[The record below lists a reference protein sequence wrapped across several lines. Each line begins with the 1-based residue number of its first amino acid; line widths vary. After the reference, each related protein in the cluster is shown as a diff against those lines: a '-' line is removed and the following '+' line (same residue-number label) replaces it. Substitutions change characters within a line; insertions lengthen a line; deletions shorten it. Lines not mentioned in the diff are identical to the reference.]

1 MIVKINGI
9 RETDN
14 ICAMGELEVDMIGL
28 DFDPKSSGYIELI
41 ASQAGFLPDYSPEH
55 RQELLKHKKQT
66 HKTARQAS
74 RVGIFTDDMAQ
85 NIVTRVYNHRLDYVQ
100 LEGAESVT
108 TCENLRRTLDP
119 DIRKNIQLIKTITI
133 SHEEDFEQCATY
145 RNTIDMFIFRPAISN
160 DRQMKFAGAWLN
172 RYTGN
177 IPFLLSKTDISKL
190 SDWVHISHPYF
201 AGIDITI
208 NPTGSPHTT
217 NTDALRTFITKVHR
231 LENSV
236 STKIPIQ

>member
-1 MIVKINGI
+1 M

-14 ICAMGELEVDMIGL
+14 ICAMGEQEVDMIGL
-28 DFDPKSSGYIELI
+28 DFNPKSSGYIELI
-41 ASQAGFLPDYSPEH
+41 VSQAGFLPDYSPEH
-55 RQELLKHKKQT
+55 RQELLKHKEQRNK
-66 HKTARQAS
+66 KVRRVS

-100 LEGAESVT
+100 LDGAESVT
-108 TCENLRRTLDP
+108 TCENLRQTLDP

-145 RNTIDMFIFRPAISN
+145 RNVIDMFIFRPAISN
-160 DRQMKFAGAWLN
+160 DGQMAFGGTWLN
-172 RYTGN
+172 HYTEN
-177 IPFLLSKTDISKL
+177 IPFLLSETDISKL
-190 SDWVHISHPYF
+190 SDWVHISHPNF

-217 NTDALRTFITKVHR
+217 NTDALRAFITKVHHIG
-231 LENSV
+231 NSF
-236 STKIPIQ
+236 STKILIQ

>member
-1 MIVKINGI
+1 M

-14 ICAMGELEVDMIGL
+14 ICAMGELEIDMIGL

-41 ASQAGFLPDYSPEH
+41 TSQAGFLPDYSPEH
-55 RQELLKHKKQT
+55 RQELLEHKEQT
-66 HKTARQAS
+66 HQTMRRAS
-74 RVGIFTDDMAQ
+74 RVGIFTDDMVQ

-133 SHEEDFEQCATY
+133 RQEEDFEQCATY
-145 RNTIDMFIFRPAISN
+145 RNAIDMFIFRPAISN
-160 DRQMKFAGAWLN
+160 DGQMAFGGTWLN
-172 RYTGN
+172 RYTEN
-177 IPFLLSKTDISKL
+177 IPFLLSETDISKL

-217 NTDALRTFITKVHR
+217 NTDALRAFIIKVHHIG
-231 LENSV
+231 NSF
-236 STKIPIQ
+236 STKILIQ

>member
-1 MIVKINGI
+1 M

-14 ICAMGELEVDMIGL
+14 ICAMGEQEVDMIGL
-28 DFDPKSSGYIELI
+28 DFNPKSSGYIELI
-41 ASQAGFLPDYSPEH
+41 VSQAGFLPDYSPEH
-55 RQELLKHKKQT
+55 RQELLKHKEQRN
-66 HKTARQAS
+66 KTVRRAS

-100 LEGAESVT
+100 LDGAESVT

-133 SHEEDFEQCATY
+133 RQEEDFEQCATY
-145 RNTIDMFIFRPAISN
+145 RNAIDMFIFRPAISN
-160 DRQMKFAGAWLN
+160 DGQMAFGGTWLN
-172 RYTGN
+172 RYTEN
-177 IPFLLSKTDISKL
+177 IPFLLSETDISKL

-217 NTDALRTFITKVHR
+217 NTDALRAFITKVHHIG
-231 LENSV
+231 NSF
-236 STKIPIQ
+236 STKILIQ

>member
-1 MIVKINGI
+1 M

-14 ICAMGELEVDMIGL
+14 ICAMGEQEVDMIGL
-28 DFDPKSSGYIELI
+28 DFNPKSSGYIELI
-41 ASQAGFLPDYSPEH
+41 VSQAGFLPDYSPEH
-55 RQELLKHKKQT
+55 RQELLKHKEQRN
-66 HKTARQAS
+66 KTARQAS

-100 LEGAESVT
+100 LDGAESVT

-133 SHEEDFEQCATY
+133 SHEEDFEQCAAY
-145 RNTIDMFIFRPAISN
+145 RNAIDMFIFRPASSN
-160 DRQMKFAGAWLN
+160 DGKMVFCGTFFN
-172 RYTGN
+172 HYTGN
-177 IPFLLSKTDISKL
+177 IPFLLSETDISKL

-208 NPTGSPHTT
+208 SSTGSPHTT
-217 NTDALRTFITKVHR
+217 DTDTLQAFITKVRR
-231 LENSV
+231 LKNSF
-236 STKIPIQ
+236 SAKIPIQ